1 MRGPVAEIN
10 LLAKYPRA
18 KRNLVARKLGQEANR
33 RIAREFGREY
43 FDGTREQGYGGYRY
57 DGRWLPIA
65 RDMAEHFRLKPG
77 DRVLDIGCAKG
88 FLMRDLMAVV
98 PGLEVWGLEI
108 SQYAIDNSH
117 DEVRGRIVRGTV
129 QKLPFASSSLAA
141 AFCINVVHNL
151 AGEACVEA
159 VGEIERVAPGRGY
172 IQVDAYR
179 NDDERDVFL
188 DWVLTAD
195 TFGQPQMWR
204 ALFERAGYAGDYHWT
219 ILEIDADLTRNAAG
233 ATTPSAQQEHGR

>member
-1 MRGPVAEIN
+1 MAEID

-18 KRNLVARKLGQEANR
+18 KRNLTARKQGQAENR
-33 RIAREFGREY
+33 LIARQFGREY

-65 RDMAEHFRLKPG
+65 HDIAEHFKLKRG

-88 FLMRDLMAVV
+88 FLMRDLQEVV

-108 SQYAIDNSH
+108 SQYAIENCHPDA
-117 DEVRGRIVRGTV
+117 RGRIARGTA
-129 QKLPFASSSLAA
+129 QHLPFASDSVAA
-141 AFCINVVHNL
+141 ALCINVIHNL
-151 AGEACVEA
+151 RYDASVEA
-159 VGEIERVAPGRGY
+159 VRELERVAPGRSY

-179 NDDERDVFL
+179 NDEERDIFL

-195 TFGQPQMWR
+195 TFGKPDMWR
-204 ALFERAGYAGDYHWT
+204 ELFRRAGYTGDYYWT
-219 ILEIDADLTRNAAG
+219 ILDIDPDWTVRAASSNP
-233 ATTPSAQQEHGR
+233 TQISNQEHGR